1 MRGVRVRHAVFV
13 LLGVVA
19 MPASAQTQSAAAQ
32 PVGATSCVLDGSPPQ
47 DLGSYNRANLRAM
60 VEEPE
65 DLCTGRPLS
74 AASADAVLLKNS
86 QALSTLESQKPSEGM
101 GGQGGSGGMPK

>member
-1 MRGVRVRHAVFV
+1 MCVRHAVLV
-13 LLGVVA
+13 LLGVVTSHA
-19 MPASAQTQSAAAQ
+19 LAQTQSAAAQ

-74 AASADAVLLKNS
+74 AASADVVLLKNS

-101 GGQGGSGGMPK
+101 GGQNGSGGMPKP